1 MPDVAISSNLVET
14 GDSHVASLRLAPRN
28 DINYFNA
35 KVKKMSLSSRYL
47 TEWLNESR
55 IEEEASLYAKSFVA
69 TIAKAYRYSTLAV
82 TIVGLGMG
90 YFLSVPVQDPAV
102 GMIFGTLGIVGLL
115 ILPTCFTYRC
125 HVDQS
130 MMKESY
136 FILCFRVRKEVL
148 WKDIAYKR
156 IRRDSKRKPLSIRL
170 YDRNKKKLISFDNTI
185 AGFGP
190 ILRMAKN
197 ISALKR

>member
-1 MPDVAISSNLVET
+1 
-14 GDSHVASLRLAPRN
+14 
-28 DINYFNA
+28 
-35 KVKKMSLSSRYL
+35 MSLSSRYL
-47 TEWLNESR
+47 TEWLNEAR

-69 TIAKAYRYSTLAV
+69 TIAKAYKHSALIV
-82 TIVGLGMG
+82 CIVGLGMG
-90 YFLSVPVQDPAV
+90 YFLSVPVQDPGV
-102 GMIFGTLGIVGLL
+102 GMIFGALGIAGLL
-115 ILPTCFTYRC
+115 MLPTCFTYRC

-136 FILCFRVRKEVL
+136 FILCFKVKKEVL
-148 WKDIAYKR
+148 WQDVAYKR
-156 IRRDSKRKPLSIRL
+156 IRRDSNLKALSIRL
-170 YDRNKKKLISFDNTI
+170 YDKNKKKLISFDNTI

>member
-1 MPDVAISSNLVET
+1 MAISSNLVET
-14 GDSHVASLRLAPRN
+14 GDSHVAALRLAPRN

-35 KVKKMSLSSRYL
+35 EVKRVSLSSRYL
-47 TEWLNESR
+47 TEWLNEAR
-55 IEEEASLYAKSFVA
+55 IEEEASLYTKSFVA
-69 TIAKAYRYSTLAV
+69 TTAKAYRYITLAV

-102 GMIFGTLGIVGLL
+102 GMIFGALGIVGLL
-115 ILPTCFTYRC
+115 MLPTCFTYRC
-125 HVDQS
+125 HVDHR

-136 FILCFRVRKEVL
+136 FILFFRVKKEVL
-148 WKDIAYKR
+148 WQDVAYKR
-156 IRRDSKRKPLSIRL
+156 VRRDSKGKALSIRL
-170 YDRNKKKLISFDNTI
+170 YDKNKKKLISFDNTI